1 MKLPLR
7 TICTIAIVVLMAS
20 AARSDDKVYT
30 LNDAYRAA
38 ISSNEDIG
46 ISAETVVQ
54 SETRVDQAWT
64 YLYPRIVAQSAYT
77 RYNEA
82 LPPGGGPF
90 IFQPKEQ
97 FQAALIL
104 TQPLYTGGRTLAA
117 LRTAQTL
124 REASQSGFQFT
135 MQDTLLTVAQAYY
148 GVIKAQK
155 MVDISRRAVE
165 RMERHKKVTEREAS
179 TRRNKANMSSL
190 LRATTL
196 VSQARINLLRAED
209 GLKIAR
215 SQLSLIT
222 KLPHDAALVEPE
234 ALKPSEE
241 TYDQLKTTALSNRA
255 DYAGSRL
262 NQKVAEE
269 NVTIVKGSH
278 YPQLYAEAGVQYVN
292 SNPATELD
300 ATTYYGGLR
309 LQIPLFE
316 GGLMKAETS
325 EARSKVR
332 QANLETTKLQRSIEK
347 EVQEAQINLQTITA
361 VLDTAKLQLG
371 YAKDNFDTVESL
383 FGEGLLPSL
392 SLIDAE
398 QALSQ
403 AEQELANAISDQQIA
418 ILRLMRSTG
427 TLGQSEYVSEA
438 KHASS

>member
-1 MKLPLR
+1 MKPLLK
-7 TICTIAIVVLMAS
+7 TTFTIAIIVLMAS
-20 AARSDDKVYT
+20 SAPADDKVYT
-30 LNDAYRAA
+30 LSDAYHAA
-38 ISSNEDIG
+38 IKSNEVIS
-46 ISAETVVQ
+46 ISAETVIQ
-54 SETRVDQAWT
+54 SDARIDQAWT

-77 RYNEA
+77 RYNET
-82 LPPGGGPF
+82 LPPGGGSF

-97 FQAALIL
+97 EQAALIL

-124 REASQSGFQFT
+124 REASQSGFESTIQS
-135 MQDTLLTVAQAYY
+135 TLLTVAQAYH

-155 MVDISRRAVE
+155 IVDISRRAVE
-165 RMERHKKVTEREAS
+165 RMERHKKVTEREAA

-196 VSQARINLLRAED
+196 VSMARINLIRAED

-215 SQLSLIT
+215 SQLSMVT
-222 KLPHDAALVEPE
+222 KLPNDVVLTEPE

-241 TYDQLKTTALSNRA
+241 TYDQLKAIALSNRA
-255 DYAGSRL
+255 DYAGSKM
-262 NQKVAEE
+262 NQKIADE
-269 NVTIVKGSH
+269 NVTIVKGAH
-278 YPQLYAEAGVQYVN
+278 YPQLYAEAGVQYLN
-292 SNPATELD
+292 SHPTTEMD

-309 LQIPLFE
+309 LQVPIFE

-332 QANLETTKLQRSIEK
+332 QAKLATTLLERSIET
-347 EVQEAQINLQTITA
+347 EVLEAQINLQTITA

-371 YAKDNFDTVESL
+371 YAKENFDTVENL
-383 FGEGLLPSL
+383 FAEGLLPSV

-403 AEQELANAISDQQIA
+403 AERELANAVSDQQIA
-418 ILRLMRSTG
+418 ILRLFKSIG
-427 TLGQSEYVSEA
+427 TLGKSEFISEA
-438 KHASS
+438 KHATS

>member
-1 MKLPLR
+1 MF
-7 TICTIAIVVLMAS
+7 TIAIIVLMAVVTQ
-20 AARSDDKVYT
+20 AEDKIYT
-30 LNDAYRAA
+30 LSDAYYAA
-38 ISSNEDIG
+38 INTNEVIG
-46 ISAETVVQ
+46 ISAETVIQ
-54 SETRVDQAWT
+54 SETRIDQAWT

-77 RYNEA
+77 RYNET
-82 LPPGGGPF
+82 LPPEGGSV
-90 IFQPKEQ
+90 IFQPLKQ
-97 FQAALIL
+97 VQAALIL

-117 LRTAQTL
+117 LRTARTL
-124 REASQSGFQFT
+124 REASQSGFQFAV
-135 MQDTLLTVAQAYY
+135 QDTLLTVAQAYY

-155 MVDISRRAVE
+155 MVDISSRAVE
-165 RMERHKKVTEREAS
+165 RMERHKKVTEREAT
-179 TRRNKANMSSL
+179 TRRNKANISSL

-196 VSQARINLLRAED
+196 VSQARINLIRAED

-215 SQLSLIT
+215 SQLSMVT
-222 KLPHDAALVEPE
+222 KLPKDAALVEPE

-278 YPQLYAEAGVQYVN
+278 YPQLSAVAGVQYVN
-292 SNPATELD
+292 SQPATLMD

-332 QANLETTKLQRSIEK
+332 QAKLSTTLLERSIET
-347 EVQEAQINLQTITA
+347 EVLEAHINLQTITA

-383 FGEGLLPSL
+383 FAEGLLPSL

-403 AEQELANAISDQQIA
+403 AEREVANAVSDQQIA
-418 ILRLMRSTG
+418 ILRLMKSIG
-427 TLGQSEYVSEA
+427 TLGQSEFIGEA
-438 KHASS
+438 KHATS

>member
-1 MKLPLR
+1 MKPALR
-7 TICTIAIVVLMAS
+7 ALCTIAIIVLTAITVQ
-20 AARSDDKVYT
+20 AGDKVYT
-30 LNDAYRAA
+30 LNDAYHAA
-38 ISSNEDIG
+38 VNTNEIIG

-54 SETRVDQAWT
+54 SDSRIDQAWT
-64 YLYPRIVAQSAYT
+64 YLYPRLVAQSAYT
-77 RYNEA
+77 RYNDTLGTA
-82 LPPGGGPF
+82 PV
-90 IFQPKEQ
+90 IFQPLEQ
-97 FQAALIL
+97 VQAALIL

-124 REASQSGFQFT
+124 RDASRRGFEST
-135 MQDTLLTVAQAYY
+135 VQDTLLTVAQAFH

-155 MVDISRRAVE
+155 LVDISRRAVD
-165 RMERHKKVTEREAS
+165 RMERHKKVTEHEAA

-196 VSQARINLLRAED
+196 VSQARINLIRAED

-215 SQLSLIT
+215 SQLSMVT
-222 KLPHDAALVEPE
+222 RLPNDAALSEPE

-241 TYDQLKTTALSNRA
+241 TYDQLKAIALANRA

-269 NVTIVKGSH
+269 NVTIVKGAH
-278 YPQLYAEAGVQYVN
+278 YPQLYAEAGVKYLN
-292 SNPATELD
+292 SQPETGMD

-309 LQIPLFE
+309 LQIPIFE

-325 EARSKVR
+325 EARSKVM
-332 QANLETTKLQRSIEK
+332 QAKLSTTLLERSIET
-347 EVQEAQINLQTITA
+347 EVLEAHITLQTVTA
-361 VLDTAKLQLG
+361 VLATAKLQLG
-371 YAKDNFDTVESL
+371 YAKDNFDTVENL

-403 AEQELANAISDQQIA
+403 AERELANAVTDQQIA
-418 ILRLMRSTG
+418 ILRLMKSIG
-427 TLGQSEYVSEA
+427 TLGQSEYISEA
-438 KHASS
+438 KHATS